1 MGNGG
6 INNRKSPCPLRAIK
20 LQAIFFRRSYIYP
33 SRFFRTSSPRA
44 AGLRQPRRRVHPLFH
59 LAPSRRNYLPTYP
72 PSPPFVSPPSSPAPL
87 RIRYISLCVCL
98 RPSTYLPFASPSPL
112 LPVHPRVPRL
122 PLSFFSSPS
131 SCSSLSTRGP
141 HPPFAAAFTASRT
154 FLS

>member
-44 AGLRQPRRRVHPLFH
+44 AGLRQPRRGAFTLFSTLLPLVVTT
-59 LAPSRRNYLPTYP
+59 YLPTLP
-72 PSPPFVSPPSSPAPL
+72 PLLSSLLHLRPLLFVSGIYLFASVSALLHTCHSPPPL
-87 RIRYISLCVCL
+87 
-98 RPSTYLPFASPSPL
+98 PL

-141 HPPFAAAFTASRT
+141 YPPFAFTASRT